1 MGNFLVLSQVRSRL
15 IKKSLL
21 YLIVF
26 IWFKKISHLRIDKI
40 SVGERF
46 FSHMKGIVLAS
57 EEFSIVFFKKG
68 RKRFPANRGNFYH
81 IEEVVLNSN
90 ASEEKVF
97 SIIEKNKT

>member
-1 MGNFLVLSQVRSRL
+1 
-15 IKKSLL
+15 
-21 YLIVF
+21 
-26 IWFKKISHLRIDKI
+26 
-40 SVGERF
+40 
-46 FSHMKGIVLAS
+46 MKGIVLAS

-81 IEEVVLNSN
+81 IEEVVLHSN